1 MIDLVGKIVTWLLVG
16 HSTTSKIIR
25 YILFFVM
32 AILCVLEIAFYKEF
46 NYFSLKDLFAMPTI
60 TILFEENK
68 KIIGIIGAIN
78 TLFFLIVY
86 LLQDKKMKERK
97 NCGLRQIA
105 LEDIAR
111 IWVEQE
117 HYKQVIREELKQEMP
132 PPQKETKIVIP
143 TFQTEGVK
151 SFFNDTIIPFQKNIS
166 DLGLEIIIQ
175 GLKILE
181 EHKDTPSVV
190 SYYEG
195 DNEYKELKNQITTS
209 LSSFDILKNINLLQH
224 TLNVAKESIKML
236 EKKYKKEYQL
246 YLERVVIAAIYH
258 DIGKIKKMEEK
269 LNGITIQLFKS
280 TPHYDIS
287 KLIFA
292 EKYPEYKL
300 KDEIIE
306 AIENHHNSYKKSNN
320 KILEILIKADKEAR
334 KKEID
339 KFLQD
344 KKIKENNEQEVNQSE
359 NEDEE
364 NKKQDKVKEEIK
376 NKNEVEEI
384 EKEPEETQKDNDEDK
399 TDENIKEEIKEDN
412 NDLGFQV
419 DDIDNFDNNSN
430 KAKPQPKVEKIEI
443 EFEYEFDKV
452 WEEFA
457 TKIKENPCAI
467 TFNKVGV
474 DYNKK
479 MIIPFE
485 EKLFVSSKTIRI
497 ILKDI
502 VGDISEE
509 QVKAFLL
516 EAKER
521 KFAGLFNPNKGFWAT
536 KIDVFLKEKI
546 QPLNMYGNIF
556 YEQHIFKNED
566 FTKIVRDCEVAKK
579 IKILIPNFKD

>member
-1 MIDLVGKIVTWLLVG
+1 
-16 HSTTSKIIR
+16 
-25 YILFFVM
+25 
-32 AILCVLEIAFYKEF
+32 
-46 NYFSLKDLFAMPTI
+46 
-60 TILFEENK
+60 
-68 KIIGIIGAIN
+68 
-78 TLFFLIVY
+78 
-86 LLQDKKMKERK
+86 
-97 NCGLRQIA
+97 
-105 LEDIAR
+105 
-111 IWVEQE
+111 
-117 HYKQVIREELKQEMP
+117 MP

-143 TFQTEGVK
+143 TFQTEEVK

-190 SYYEG
+190 SYYDG
-195 DNEYKELKNQITTS
+195 DNEYKDLKNQITTS

-224 TLNVAKESIKML
+224 TLNVAQESIKIL
-236 EKKYKKEYQL
+236 QEKYKKEYQL
-246 YLERVVIAAIYH
+246 YLERVIIAAIYH

-269 LNGITIQLFKS
+269 LNGITMNLFKS

-287 KLIFA
+287 KLIFM
-292 EKYPEYKL
+292 ETYPEYDQ

-320 KILEILIKADKEAR
+320 KILEILIKADKGAR

-344 KKIKENNEQEVNQSE
+344 KKIKENNEQEVNQ
-359 NEDEE
+359 NEE
-364 NKKQDKVKEEIK
+364 NKKQDKEVKEEIK
-376 NKNEVEEI
+376 KNENEVEENTK
-384 EKEPEETQKDNDEDK
+384 KEPEETQKDNDEDK
-399 TDENIKEEIKEDN
+399 TEENIKEENKKEEVKEIKEDN

-419 DDIDNFDNNSN
+419 DDIDDFDNNSN
-430 KAKPQPKVEKIEI
+430 IKPQPKVEETEEIEI

-457 TKIKENPCAI
+457 TKIRENPCVI
-467 TFNKVGV
+467 TFNEVETKI
-474 DYNKK
+474 DFNKK
-479 MIIPFE
+479 IIIPFE

-516 EAKER
+516 EAKKR
-521 KFAGLFNPNKGFWAT
+521 KLVGLFNSKKGFWAT

-566 FTKIVRDCEVAKK
+566 FKKIVRDCEVAKK
-579 IKILIPNFKD
+579 IEISLPNFKD